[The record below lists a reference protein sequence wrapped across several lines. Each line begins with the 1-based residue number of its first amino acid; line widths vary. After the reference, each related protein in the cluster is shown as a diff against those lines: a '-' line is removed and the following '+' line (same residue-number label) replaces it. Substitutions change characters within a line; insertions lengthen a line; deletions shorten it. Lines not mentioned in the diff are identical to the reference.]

1 MLKTLDQSAQWDTR
15 QVRVNLGARS
25 YTIHVGEGLLER
37 CADIFGPLANGRPY
51 AVVADEAVRAM
62 AERASAHLKAR
73 GLLIGQVVYVP
84 AGETS
89 KSFATLEEVC
99 SALLALGVERSH
111 GVIAIG
117 GGVIGDLAGFAA
129 AILKRGVR
137 LVQVP
142 TTLLAQVDSSVG
154 GKTGINT
161 AQGKNLIGA
170 FHQPAA
176 VLIDPLTLK
185 TLPEREF
192 RAGYAEIVKYAL
204 LGDAD
209 FFEWLNAH
217 HGSLHRHDPAVL
229 RDAIVTSCRMKAG
242 IVERDEMESGERALL
257 NLGHTFGHA
266 IEAWAGY
273 SGAVLH
279 GEAVALG
286 MVLAAEFSERKGL
299 CAQGIARRVADHL
312 RQSGLPAD
320 FASLRS
326 LAGGRLPSAD
336 ALIEFMAHDKK
347 VTSGQF
353 NLVLLRG
360 IGAAFTAR
368 DVPVADVRDF
378 LIERLAQ

>member
-1 MLKTLDQSAQWDTR
+1 MLETLHQPAQRDMR
-15 QVRVNLGARS
+15 QVRVNLGPRS
-25 YTIHVGEGLLER
+25 YTIHVGEGLAER
-37 CADIFGPLANGRPY
+37 CGDILGPLANGRPY
-51 AVVADEAVRAM
+51 AIVADEAVRAI
-62 AERASAHLKAR
+62 AESAAAHLKAN
-73 GLLIGQVVYVP
+73 GLLLGPVIYV
-84 AGETS
+84 AGGEAS
-89 KSFATLEEVC
+89 KSFATLEQVC
-99 SALLALGVERSH
+99 AALLAFGVERSH

-176 VLIDPLTLK
+176 VLIDPQTLQ
-185 TLPEREF
+185 TLPQREF

-204 LGDAD
+204 LGDAA

-217 HGSLHRHDPAVL
+217 HDSMHRQDPSVL

-242 IVERDEMESGERALL
+242 IVERDELESGERALL

-299 CAQGIARRVADHL
+299 CARGVARRLADHL
-312 RQSGLPAD
+312 RQVGLPAD
-320 FASLRS
+320 FTALRS
-326 LAGGRLPSAD
+326 LAGGRMPSPD
-336 ALIEFMAHDKK
+336 VLIEFMAHDKK

-360 IGAAFTAR
+360 IGAAFVAR
-368 DVPVADVRDF
+368 DVPVKDVRDF
-378 LIERLAQ
+378 LCDRLA